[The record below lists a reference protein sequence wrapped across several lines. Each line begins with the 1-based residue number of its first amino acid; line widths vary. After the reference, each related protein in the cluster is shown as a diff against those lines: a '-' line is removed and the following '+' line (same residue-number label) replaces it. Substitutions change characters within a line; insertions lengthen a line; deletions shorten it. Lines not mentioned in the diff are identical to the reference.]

1 MLPTSSP
8 GTSLLDAKSPMQCA
22 NKFLRQSEYGGH
34 CRSCEQG
41 LVSAHLA
48 RASGKPEGYMRR
60 FQGRRSILFAFLAC
74 LAVPIS
80 SATDHKLLS
89 LVPPDAQIVARISA
103 PTSAGNTGNFV
114 VITHNNGVD
123 LSDFFALSGA
133 DGNRSI
139 HELIFVAA
147 ANTVGQLSE
156 HSLLA
161 SGNFDR
167 ERIYRSAV
175 DNGSATTRYLGV
187 SVLVVAPFARERG

>member
-80 SATDHKLLS
+80 SAADHKLLS
-89 LVPPDAQIVARISA
+89 LISPGAQIVASICA
-103 PTSAGNTGNFV
+103 PSSPSSTDNFV
-114 VITHNNGVD
+114 LMTHNSGID
-123 LSDFFALSGA
+123 LNDFYALSGV
-133 DGNRSI
+133 DSTRVI

-161 SGNFDR
+161 SGNF
-167 ERIYRSAV
+167 
-175 DNGSATTRYLGV
+175 
-187 SVLVVAPFARERG
+187 